1 MFQLTAKI
9 NRGNSGGP
17 VFDMRGHLVGLTM
30 GKLDNE
36 ALRLSEG
43 IMPEDVNFAIQADR
57 IRAALT
63 VQQDPLTPAMASEID
78 GLKLPEQIYRE
89 MLGRVVIVAV
99 AVK

>member
-1 MFQLTAKI
+1 MFKLTAKI

-43 IMPEDVNFAIQADR
+43 IMPEDINFAIQADR

-63 VQQDPLTPAMASEID
+63 GQQDPLTPAMASEVG
-78 GLKLPEQIYRE
+78 GLKPPEQIYRE

>member
-1 MFQLTAKI
+1 MWNYATADEAFI
-9 NRGNSGGP
+9 
-17 VFDMRGHLVGLTM
+17 D
-30 GKLDNE
+30 

-43 IMPEDVNFAIQADR
+43 IMPEDINFAIQADR

-63 VQQDPLTPAMASEID
+63 GQQDPLTPAMALEVG
-78 GLKLPEQIYRE
+78 GLKPPEQIYRE